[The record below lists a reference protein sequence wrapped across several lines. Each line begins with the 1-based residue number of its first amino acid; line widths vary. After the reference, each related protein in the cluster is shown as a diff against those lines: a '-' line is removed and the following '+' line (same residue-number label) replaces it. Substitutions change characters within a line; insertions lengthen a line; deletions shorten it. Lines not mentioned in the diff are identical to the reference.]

1 MENTTAQGLGA
12 LLLAMDRAP
21 IGIPDTRRRR

>member
-1 MENTTAQGLGA
+1 MENASAQGLGA

-21 IGIPDTRRRR
+21 IEIPDTRRRQ